1 MVTPGAF
8 QGSRRESKKA
18 MQAGVTADVLA
29 TIQRQ
34 YKFKRYLVDFAH
46 DEELAAEVSAVVDD
60 DLPDQE
66 KESVGVPKSC

>member
-1 MVTPGAF
+1 
-8 QGSRRESKKA
+8 

-46 DEELAAEVSAVVDD
+46 DEELAAEVLAALDD